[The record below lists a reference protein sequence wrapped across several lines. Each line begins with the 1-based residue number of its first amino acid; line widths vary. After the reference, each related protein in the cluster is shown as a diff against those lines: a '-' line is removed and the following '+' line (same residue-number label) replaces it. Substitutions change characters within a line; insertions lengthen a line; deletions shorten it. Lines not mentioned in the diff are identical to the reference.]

1 VVEVSYERLRSEQN
15 LHPNYFLI
23 IFLVSSSMHWKK
35 LFYINE
41 SIEWDLPSR
50 QWLALTSILL
60 IAGAASVAVP
70 LALSVTAGKII
81 FISIP

>member
-1 VVEVSYERLRSEQN
+1 
-15 LHPNYFLI
+15 
-23 IFLVSSSMHWKK
+23 MHWKNNY
-35 LFYINE
+35 YIFNE

-70 LALSVTAGKII
+70 LALSVTAGEII